1 MEQANDKARKF
12 LSIFKGLPY
21 AWGNIK
27 NLCIKEPVTEETV
40 MKHLEGTQSLGIYPI
55 FDKEFLLWASA
66 DFDFKKEADREAL
79 SLEKAR
85 EFGEVLFELGIKHY
99 WLERSKSGL
108 IHLWILFKEPVLAM
122 KIRYIFKKVAAQL
135 GLKIVNG
142 VFEIFPKQDQL
153 EDGQYGNFMHLPYHG
168 ALNGGSHDRRTMI
181 NPDTGL
187 PISLN
192 EFLAWVDQTRISSD
206 ELDAVFESL
215 AEDEAQ
221 EESTEE
227 AGSTNGQPGED
238 KKTYSETSWQDK
250 REKIIK
256 IISPYWVEPN
266 RDALTY
272 HLSDLLCRNHIS
284 ETDAWR
290 LILEVGKL
298 CKDKELKNRRAVVR
312 NTYAKREAGKKTNY
326 RDLQLILSPEDYEK
340 LIGLFTTSAADEI
353 HLLIV
358 ADHEIKPRKWHVEN
372 AIPEAHTTLAY
383 AEGGVAKSYF
393 GEYLSILSA
402 TGGQKFL
409 DLALPENPKNVLYL
423 DYELDFDEFKRR
435 AHELAAGLGED
446 AIVPRNLLYYFPEQS
461 LPKFLPTLT
470 TLIKKN
476 DIQFLVIDSL
486 GAAGVDPDKAVE
498 VIAAFARLRTI
509 GVTTL
514 ILDHQPKMQAQDN
527 YNLKTPYGSV
537 YKYNLSRSVF
547 QLACIHREPGLMSV
561 MLRHKKSNFGRLLDD
576 LLFDIRFNEKEGQVQ
591 FLKSDSLSPELAEVI
606 MIRDFMIEL
615 AEKGERVNRKALLE
629 GLSKIKGL
637 SQKKID
643 EHLDKWT
650 GVYWDEEKG
659 GKTERLFK
667 PRGG

>member
-1 MEQANDKARKF
+1 MEQQWNKEAVAKGEKF
-12 LSIFKGLPY
+12 YSIFKGLPS
-21 AWGNIK
+21 AWGSIK
-27 NLCIKEPVTEETV
+27 NLCIKEPVTQETV
-40 MKHLEGTQSLGIYPI
+40 MKHLEGTRSLGIYPI
-55 FDKEFLLWASA
+55 FEQELLLWASA
-66 DFDFKKEADREAL
+66 DFDFKAEVDRETL

-122 KIRYIFKKVAAQL
+122 KIRYIFKKIAARL
-135 GLKIVNG
+135 GLKEVNG
-142 VFEIFPKQDQL
+142 VFEIFPKQDRL

-181 NPDTGL
+181 NPDTEL

-221 EESTEE
+221 EEPTPE
-227 AGSTNGQPGED
+227 PGEE

-298 CKDKELKNRRAVVR
+298 CKDEELKKRRAVVR

-326 RDLQLILSPEDYEK
+326 KDLQLILSPEDYES
-340 LIGLFTTSAADEI
+340 LVNLFSRNAADEVKVI
-353 HLLIV
+353 TI
-358 ADHEIKPRKWHVEN
+358 ADYVPTPRKWLIESAV
-372 AIPEAHTTLAY
+372 PEAHTSLVY
-383 AEGGVAKSYF
+383 AEGGMAKSLF
-393 GEYLSILSA
+393 GEYISILAAS
-402 TGGQKFL
+402 GGRNLLGLSF
-409 DLALPENPKNVLYL
+409 PSEPKNVLYL
-423 DYELDFDEFKRR
+423 DWEQDANEFSLR
-435 AHELAAGLGED
+435 ASALSASLENSR
-446 AIVPRNLLYYFPEQS
+446 IPRNIQYCFPELS
-461 LPKFLPTLT
+461 LPQFLPAIDG
-470 TLIKKN
+470 LIKRY
-476 DIQFLVIDSL
+476 DTHLLVIDSL
-486 GAAGVDPDKAVE
+486 GAAGVDPDKAVD
-498 VIAAFARLRTI
+498 VIRTFARLKTL
-509 GVTTL
+509 GVTIL
-514 ILDHQPKMQAQDN
+514 ILDHQPKMQSQDN

-547 QLACIHREPGLMSV
+547 QLSCINKQEGLLCM

-576 LLFDIRFNEKEGQVQ
+576 LLFDISFEEGKIS
-591 FLKSDSLSPELAEVI
+591 FSKSDTLSPELNTVI
-606 MIRDFMIEL
+606 MIRDYMVEL
-615 AEKGERVNRKALLE
+615 AEKGEKVNRKAILE
-629 GLSKIKGL
+629 GLNKIKGL
-637 SQKKID
+637 SQSKID
-643 EHLDKWT
+643 AALDRWN
-650 GVYWDEEKG
+650 GVYWDEDKG
-659 GKTERLFK
+659 NKKERIFK
-667 PRGG
+667 PKA